1 MTTTAFD
8 TLASRYDEL
17 WTRSAVGRSQR
28 SAVWRH
34 IDPLFR
40 PGDAILDLGCGTG
53 EDALHLMNAGLQ
65 VRAIDS
71 SGEMVRI
78 ARSRGVEAYILP
90 IERINEIEGQFDG
103 ILSNFGA
110 LNCVA
115 RMDLLRE
122 PLARLVRPGGYLLI
136 CLIGRFCLWETAS
149 YLLRG
154 QPRKAIRRWSGKSV
168 SSSLGL
174 SVYYPSFK
182 QTRSAFAPDFELL
195 RWSGIGLTVPPS
207 YVGDFPPRTVEAFH
221 ALDRRVSHLPL
232 LRPAADH
239 RLFTF
244 IRK

>member
-1 MTTTAFD
+1 MTTAFD
-8 TLASRYDEL
+8 TLASRYDDL
-17 WTRSAVGRSQR
+17 WTCSAVGRSQR

-40 PGDAILDLGCGTG
+40 PGDAVLDLGCGTG
-53 EDALHLMNAGLQ
+53 EDALHLMHAGLQ

-71 SGEMVRI
+71 SCEMVRI
-78 ARSRGVEAYILP
+78 ARSRGVEAYVLP

-122 PLARLVRPGGYLLI
+122 PLARLVRPGGYLVI
-136 CLIGRFCLWETAS
+136 CLIGRFCFWETAS

-168 SSSLGL
+168 SFSLGL
-174 SVYYPSFK
+174 TVYYPSLK
-182 QTRSAFAPDFELL
+182 QTRRAFAPDFELL

-207 YVGDFPPRTVEAFH
+207 YIGDLPPRTIEAFH
-221 ALDRRVSHLPL
+221 ALDRHVSHLPL

-239 RLFTF
+239 RLFIF

>member
-8 TLASRYDEL
+8 TLASRYDDL

-28 SAVWRH
+28 AAVWRH

-40 PGDAILDLGCGTG
+40 PGDAVLDLGCGTG
-53 EDALHLMNAGLQ
+53 EDALHLMDAGMK

-78 ARSRGVEAYILP
+78 ARRRGVEAYILP

-115 RMDLLRE
+115 SMDFLRE
-122 PLARLVRPGGYLLI
+122 PLARLVRPGGYLVI

-149 YLLRG
+149 YLLHG

-174 SVYYPSFK
+174 TVYYPSLK
-182 QTRSAFAPDFELL
+182 QTRFAFAPDFELL
-195 RWSGIGLTVPPS
+195 QWSGIGLVVPPS
-207 YVGDFPPRTVEAFH
+207 YVGGLPPRIIEAFQ

-232 LRPAADH
+232 LRSAADH